1 MTMRIAMHGCR
12 LVAAALIAAAAVA
25 GSPVSSQPGQSK
37 GPPSAMQ
44 GFSTTNKDKP
54 VRIQAASLEV
64 RDKDKIATFKG
75 DVHVVQGDMDLR
87 CKVLVV
93 FYEGD
98 ATKPNTPAGQP
109 GPEGQ
114 QQIRRMEATGG
125 VVVTQKDQ
133 VATGDKGEF
142 DVRSNIVI
150 LTGNVVVTR
159 GQDVLRGTR
168 LVADLTS
175 GVSNVESGKKQGE
188 RVDVLM
194 TPRQRPDANAGQS
207 QTQTP
212 TPSPT
217 QPARP
222 PGRKN

>member
-1 MTMRIAMHGCR
+1 MTVRIAMHGCR
-12 LVAAALIAAAAVA
+12 LAAAALITVAAFA
-25 GSPVSSQPGQSK
+25 GTPAGSQPGQAK
-37 GPPSAMQ
+37 GPTNALQ
-44 GFSTTNKDKP
+44 GFSTNRDKP

-75 DVHVVQGDMDLR
+75 DVHVVQGEMDLR
-87 CKVLVV
+87 CKTLVV

-98 ATKPNTPAGQP
+98 ASKPSVPAAQP

-114 QQIRRMEATGG
+114 QQIRRMEAKGS

-133 VATGDKGEF
+133 VATGDNGDF
-142 DVRSNIVI
+142 DVRSNTVT

-168 LVADLTS
+168 LVVDLTS
-175 GVSNVESGKKQGE
+175 GVSNMESGKGKDG
-188 RVDVLM
+188 RVDMLI
-194 TPRQRPDANAGQS
+194 TPQQRPDANAGQS

-212 TPSPT
+212 TPAPT

-222 PGRKN
+222 SGRKN

>member
-12 LVAAALIAAAAVA
+12 LVAVALIAAAALA
-25 GSPVSSQPGQSK
+25 GSPASSQPGQAK
-37 GPPSAMQ
+37 GPTNAMQ

-75 DVHVVQGDMDLR
+75 EVHVVQGDMDLR

-98 ATKPNTPAGQP
+98 ATKPGTPAGQS

-142 DVRSNIVI
+142 DVRSNTVI

-159 GQDVLRGTR
+159 GQDVVRGTR
-168 LVADLTS
+168 LVVDMTS
-175 GVSNVESGKKQGE
+175 GVSNMESGKGKDG
-188 RVDVLM
+188 RVDMLIN
-194 TPRQRPDANAGQS
+194 PKQSDANAGQS
-207 QTQTP
+207 Q
-212 TPSPT
+212 SPA

-222 PGRKN
+222 PGRSKN